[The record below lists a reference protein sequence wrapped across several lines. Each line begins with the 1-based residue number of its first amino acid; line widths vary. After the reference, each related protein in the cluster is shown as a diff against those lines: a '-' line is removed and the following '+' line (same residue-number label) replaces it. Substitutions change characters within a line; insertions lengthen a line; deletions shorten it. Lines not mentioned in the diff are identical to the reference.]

1 MRRKPYAVILFE
13 KAHQDVFNLLLQVL
27 DDGRITGSQG
37 QMRIDTELESC
48 SRTFFQEPKRIH

>member
-13 KAHQDVFNLLLQVL
+13 KAHQDVFNPLLQVL
-27 DDGRITGSQG
+27 DDGWTIGSQG
-37 QMRIDTELESC
+37 QMRIGTEPESC